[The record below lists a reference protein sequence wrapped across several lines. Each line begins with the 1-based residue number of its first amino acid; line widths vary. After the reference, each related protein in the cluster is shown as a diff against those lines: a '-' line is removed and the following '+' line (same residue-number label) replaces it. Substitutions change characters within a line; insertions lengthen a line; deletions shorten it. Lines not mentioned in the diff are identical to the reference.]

1 MNRNRVNKK
10 RMGRARVLSQAAAG
24 MLAAA
29 LCFSADRRRWQDRR
43 EILLLHRHP
52 RMWDRAEARAVPI
65 QEVQAALAVQIQF
78 PMEV

>member
-29 LCFSADRRRWQDRR
+29 LCFQ
-43 EILLLHRHP
+43 P
-52 RMWDRAEARAVPI
+52 MWDRAEARAVPI

>member
-29 LCFSADRRRWQDRR
+29 LCFQPMTALAGPMKTCAGRSDRRLRKSRR
-43 EILLLHRHP
+43 DIVLRKRRNLRIGNTGECP
-52 RMWDRAEARAVPI
+52 R
-65 QEVQAALAVQIQF
+65 
-78 PMEV
+78 

>member
-1 MNRNRVNKK
+1 MKK
-10 RMGRARVLSQAAAG
+10 R
-24 MLAAA
+24 
-29 LCFSADRRRWQDRR
+29 CIWNWDKKKNRR